1 MRKQLYCR
9 HLVKGIND
17 MCFTANNA
25 ILAQVPVFHKNDIYL
40 CVNDHLSV
48 PIRARAIEVSR
59 TFVMNTV
66 LEQIEKGGTQW
77 TNIKK

>member
-1 MRKQLYCR
+1 MRKQLY
-9 HLVKGIND
+9 HKDLVKGIND

-25 ILAQVPVFHKNDIYL
+25 ILAQVLAFHKNGIHLY
-40 CVNDHLSV
+40 VNEYLSV
-48 PIRARAIEVSR
+48 PVRAQSQDVSR
-59 TFVMNTV
+59 TFVVNAV

>member
-1 MRKQLYCR
+1 MTKQLY
-9 HLVKGIND
+9 HKDLVKGIND

-25 ILAQVPVFHKNDIYL
+25 ILAQVLAFHKNGIYL
-40 CVNDHLSV
+40 YVNEHLSV

-59 TFVMNTV
+59 TFVVNTV